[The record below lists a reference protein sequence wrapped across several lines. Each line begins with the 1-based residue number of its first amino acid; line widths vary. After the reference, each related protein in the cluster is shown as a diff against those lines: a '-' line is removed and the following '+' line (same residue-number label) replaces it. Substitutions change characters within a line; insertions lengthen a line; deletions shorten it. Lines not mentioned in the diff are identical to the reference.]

1 MDRTRFTVHRTSEI
15 DRNGNLR
22 MPVLLLITEKPQG
35 ELLIPIERT
44 PISRKTV
51 GFIPSVPKLPETPTV
66 GGMQMPAQSG

>member
-1 MDRTRFTVHRTSEI
+1 M
-15 DRNGNLR
+15 L
-22 MPVLLLITEKPQG
+22 VLLLITEKPQG